1 MQIDMPTRLFFAPAL
16 WVVRIIACVFIMMF
30 ILTSPAS
37 AHGDHGGDDLA
48 FAQASSVGPSVVSR
62 DDLADR
68 SIGLSI
74 DRVKT
79 VDAGDL
85 DAAIQATGEVQ
96 ASENESFDINCAVS
110 GVVQSVFARQG
121 DMVRKG
127 QVLATIFS
135 PEVAAALGN
144 LINEKNRVESDI
156 ARLEAQ
162 YKADVALQ
170 KNQLDLAQVAF
181 DREKD
186 LLLEGISA
194 RKNYQTAETELKA
207 ARVRLEAL
215 QARRQQEILLA
226 RKQLSIAIAAGKD
239 QLAIMGFAPAR
250 VDGVLARGH
259 VSAELDVVSPRDG
272 YVVTRNVTPGER
284 VDQTKKMFAIINLSR
299 VWVMVDIYQEQIGQ
313 IREGARAEIKTPT
326 GSIVQGTVSS
336 VGSTVDAQTRTSHL
350 RIVVPND
357 KQALRPGMFVTA
369 RVFRQEQTEG
379 SSPRVL
385 AIPGSALVKI
395 QDRDYVYRVSPDGDR
410 YEPVAVKVGRRGGA
424 GTLVEIVSGL
434 TDGQQ
439 IVVSGVAQLSGPID
453 SKKHQAEDHD
463 DHQEHEQD
471 QILEEARNADTR
483 IAGLTMFLAGGFC
496 MAIVGLVVYFFG
508 KRRGARPR

>member
-1 MQIDMPTRLFFAPAL
+1 MPMHRLFYVPTL
-16 WVVRIIACVFIMMF
+16 WVVRFFACIISFAFLSV
-30 ILTSPAS
+30 PPVS
-37 AHGDHGGDDLA
+37 AHGDHGSDDLA
-48 FAQASSVGPSVVSR
+48 FAQSTGSGPSVVHR

-79 VDAGDL
+79 VDAAGL
-85 DAAIQATGEVQ
+85 DTAIQATGEVQ

-110 GVVQSVFARQG
+110 GVVQSVHARQG

-127 QVLATIFS
+127 QILATIFS
-135 PEVAAALGN
+135 PEVASALGN
-144 LINEKNRVESDI
+144 LLNEKNRVESDI

-181 DREKD
+181 DREND
-186 LLLEGISA
+186 LLREGISA

-207 ARVRLEAL
+207 ARVRLDAL
-215 QARRQQEILLA
+215 QARRQQEVLLA
-226 RKQLSIAIAAGKD
+226 RKQLAIAIAAGKD
-239 QLAIMGFAPAR
+239 QLSIMGFAPAR

-272 YVVTRNVTPGER
+272 YIVTRNVTPGER

-299 VWVMVDIYQEQIGQ
+299 VWIMVDIYQEQIGQ

-326 GSIVQGTVSS
+326 GSIVQGVVSS
-336 VGSTVDAQTRTSHL
+336 VGSTVDAQTRTLHL

-369 RVFRQEQTEG
+369 RVFRQEPG
-379 SSPRVL
+379 GDASRRVL
-385 AIPGSALVKI
+385 AVPGSALVKI
-395 QDRDYVYRVSPDGDR
+395 QDRDYVYRVSADGDR
-410 YEPVAVKVGRRGGA
+410 YEPVAVVVGRDEGA
-424 GTLVEIVSGL
+424 GGPVEIVSGL
-434 TDGQQ
+434 TDGERV
-439 IVVSGVAQLSGPID
+439 VVSGAAQLSGPID
-453 SKKHQAEDHD
+453 SKKHLDEDHD
-463 DHQEHEQD
+463 DHREHEQD
-471 QILEEARNADTR
+471 QQMEEARNADPR
-483 IAGLTMFLAGGFC
+483 IAGLTMFLAGGFS
-496 MAIVGLVVYFFG
+496 MALVGLIVYMIV